1 MGTHLVYRSEVFKEE
16 DQFVAICPELNVSSF
31 GDSIEEARR
40 SLREALD
47 LFLEEC
53 ETMGTLAAVLQ
64 EAGFTQNPADPR
76 TWISRTPIFVEQA
89 AL

>member
-1 MGTHLVYRSEVFKEE
+1 MSIHLVYRSEVFKEE
-16 DQFVAICPELNVSSF
+16 DQYIAICPELNVSSF
-31 GDSIEEARR
+31 GDSVEEARR
-40 SLREALD
+40 CLREALD

-53 ETMGTLAAVLQ
+53 EAMGTLAALLQ
-64 EAGFTQNPADPR
+64 EAGFTQSPGDPR